1 MKILKIEIEN
11 IQSLRNANIDFT
23 QSPFNEN
30 ALFLITGN
38 TGAGKS
44 SLLDAITLALY
55 GRSPRH
61 PNLEGKDLAEVVM
74 ARHTAE
80 CSAKVVFK
88 VDDNSPA
95 YLATWEAERSFR
107 GKLNPEKEVKEVRR
121 FFGNQQDQNDNV
133 TKHKEIDS
141 KVHEIVKLDYEQFL
155 RSVLLAQGEF
165 TKFLKAEPKERAEL
179 LEKITGTSIYKQIS
193 KKAAEKHKAEKQQ
206 LETLQTQLDEL
217 KNLMF
222 TPEKTEELEQQK
234 IRLNEEIA
242 NHKTALQSLLPRQQ
256 TLGQLAESI
265 ENTEKLR
272 KELSRLDEQAKN
284 FELKAEQLR
293 WHSIAVPFQSEIE
306 KLNEKKENIE
316 NTEKSIEQL
325 RQQQTDL
332 QAKENEA
339 TAAQQAA
346 EKALK
351 DLLQEKETQEQLIYD
366 IISPL
371 DKEINRKQEDER
383 ILSDKL
389 SPLKKDLDNNLQQLN
404 QAIRKEN
411 PTANLLALP
420 TNMADNQKMIAKYE
434 QAKGSYLA
442 TKEKSLN
449 NRTQIEW
456 QKDRNLQKK
465 LIENLIEIKRTKD
478 DWEKKE
484 AGCKAI
490 NEQIKGIKG
499 KLKLEEATLHLLGKD
514 IKAAED
520 LVKCLTETVVLEQKI
535 KGYEHERQLLQ
546 EGHQCPLCGSTEHPF
561 RSVTFAIGL
570 SDNEIALSDN
580 EKKLKDL
587 RRDNESKNKII
598 AELQGKLSVLNN
610 NLLSYNREKENLY
623 ESITNLI
630 NSYSLD
636 KNWQE
641 TNFENLIKEAQ
652 EAEKKYQNILDTVE
666 SMNNK
671 LNLCKDVLVLLGK
684 NAEFLENQSIHNSL
698 TQEIQKL
705 KNDRQDL
712 FGTQNTQKVLEKYK
726 TDYQNLQQKEQTA
739 KAVSEKIRQDLHTQK
754 GILENTEKLLEDTKQ
769 LAMKY
774 FNTIQPK
781 ILHAGFV
788 DLKEVKSKILSASTI
803 LLYEKEQ
810 KEIAH
815 KTIQIESSWE
825 HQQAAQQKLMQQT
838 AIGEDEI
845 KNLPELRT
853 KLQAEIT
860 QNQQDT
866 EKKQQLFGKITEQ
879 LQNFGQQT
887 QRLTQLTNNLE
898 KQHQETAKWEE
909 LYKLIGSENSSTLNN
924 FAQALTLQQLI
935 GLANLHLQAFNN
947 RYVLQRKQMDSLAEN
962 SAIKK
967 GLHLEIIDR
976 YQADTVRTVD
986 SLSGG
991 ESFLVSLAL
1000 ALGLSDL
1007 ASHHIRIQS
1016 LFIDEGFG
1024 TLDNKTLQV
1033 ALDALVA
1040 LQHTGKMVGI
1050 ISHVDAM
1057 KNDDRIAVQVRL
1069 DKKADGTSTL
1079 RTFWRG
1085 REV

>member
-23 QSPFNEN
+23 QSPFDEN

-44 SLLDAITLALY
+44 TLLDAITLALY

-88 VDDNSPA
+88 VDDSPQE

-107 GKLNPEKEVKEVRR
+107 GKLNPEKEVKEIRR
-121 FFGNQQDQNDNV
+121 FFGNRQDQHDNV

-141 KVHEIVKLDYEQFL
+141 KIQEIVKLDYEQFL

-165 TKFLKAEPKERAEL
+165 TKFLKAKPEERAEL

-193 KKAAEKHKAEKQQ
+193 QKAFEKHKAEKQQ
-206 LETLQTQLDEL
+206 LDILQTQLDEL
-217 KNLMF
+217 KNLML
-222 TPEKTEELEQQK
+222 TAEKTEELEQQK

-242 NHKTALQSLLPRQQ
+242 NYKTALQSLLPRQQ
-256 TLGQLAESI
+256 ILEQLAESL
-265 ENTEKLR
+265 ENTENLR
-272 KELSRLDEQAKN
+272 KELSKLDEQAKN
-284 FELKAEQLR
+284 FEVKAEQLH
-293 WHSIAVPFQSEIE
+293 WHSIAVQFQYEIE
-306 KLNEKKENIE
+306 KLDEKKKNIGTIKE
-316 NTEKSIEQL
+316 EIEQL

-332 QAKENEA
+332 QAKETEA

-351 DLLQEKETQEQLIYD
+351 DLLQEKETQEQLIYTT
-366 IISPL
+366 ILPL
-371 DKEINRKQEDER
+371 DNEINRKQEEEKV
-383 ILSDKL
+383 LSNKL
-389 SPLKKDLDNNLQQLN
+389 LPLKTDLDKNLQQLN
-404 QAIRKEN
+404 QAIKKEN
-411 PTANLLALP
+411 PKANYLVLP
-420 TNMADNQKMIAKYE
+420 VSLADNQQLIQKYE
-434 QAKGSYLA
+434 QGKSRLE
-442 TKEKSLN
+442 TEKEQALQQTTVEK
-449 NRTQIEW
+449 W
-456 QKDRNLQKK
+456 QKELDTQRDLVKK
-465 LIENLIEIKRTKD
+465 LEKIQNLKKN
-478 DWEKKE
+478 WQEKNKLWQSKNQE
-484 AGCKAI
+484 K
-490 NEQIKGIKG
+490 NEVVQALDLAKQR
-499 KLKLEEATLHLLGKD
+499 LHLLNQD
-514 IKAAED
+514 IKA
-520 LVKCLTETVVLEQKI
+520 TETEVDYLRVIIAQEQKI
-535 KGYEHERQLLQ
+535 KNYEHERQHLKDG
-546 EGHQCPLCGSTEHPF
+546 EACPLCGAEEHPF
-561 RSVTFAIGL
+561 VRATPVVNL
-570 SDNEIALSDN
+570 SEKEMALVEKEFLLKNLRQKKEANEVP
-580 EKKLKDL
+580 KL
-587 RRDNESKNKII
+587 E
-598 AELQGKLSVLNN
+598 GKLEELTNSLAT
-610 NLLSYNREKENLY
+610 LEKQQASTQQEITDLVALY
-623 ESITNLI
+623 E
-630 NSYSLD
+630 LD
-636 KNWQE
+636 KNWQA
-641 TNFENLIKEAQ
+641 TDFEQLAAKAEQAAQKCQEVLKE
-652 EAEKKYQNILDTVE
+652 VE
-666 SMNNK
+666 S
-671 LNLCKDVLVLLGK
+671 KDKRQLLYKDTLVLLEK
-684 NAEFLENQSIHNSL
+684 NAQFLENQSANNSL
-698 TQEIQKL
+698 VQDIQEL
-705 KNDRQDL
+705 KKRRQDL
-712 FGTQNTQKVLEKYK
+712 FGTKSTQKVLDDYK
-726 TDYQNLQQKEQTA
+726 TAHQNLLQKEQSA
-739 KAVSEKIRQDLHTQK
+739 KAISEKIRQDLHTQK
-754 GILENTEKLLEDTKQ
+754 GILENTEKLLEETKQ
-769 LAMKY
+769 LAMEY
-774 FNTIQPK
+774 FDTIQPK
-781 ILHAGFV
+781 ILHAGFA

-803 LLYEKEQ
+803 HLYEKEQ
-810 KEIAH
+810 KEIAEGRT
-815 KTIQIESSWE
+815 KKQSSWE
-825 HQQAAQQKLMQQT
+825 NQQAAQQKLMQK
-838 AIGEDEI
+838 AAVSEDEI
-845 KNLPELRT
+845 KLLPELRM

-860 QNQQDT
+860 QTQQIIEENQQ
-866 EKKQQLFGKITEQ
+866 LLGKITEQ
-879 LQNFGQQT
+879 LQNFGQQS
-887 QRLTQLTNNLE
+887 QRLAQLTNNLE
-898 KQHQETAKWEE
+898 KQRQETAKWGE
-909 LYKLIGSENSSTLNN
+909 LDKLIGSADGKKFNN

-962 SAIKK
+962 AAIKK

-1085 REV
+1085 KEIQ